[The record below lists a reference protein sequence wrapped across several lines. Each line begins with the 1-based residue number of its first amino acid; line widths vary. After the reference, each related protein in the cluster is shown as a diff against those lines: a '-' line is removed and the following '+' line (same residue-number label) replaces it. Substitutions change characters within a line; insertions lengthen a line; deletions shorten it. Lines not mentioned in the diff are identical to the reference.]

1 MINGII
7 AQAANI
13 KTPNSAEDYT
23 SDTFLSAYPQFSKVV
38 PDEILEEYTEMA
50 LGIVNRKRFG
60 AAWKRAIGLYLAH
73 VLTLYL
79 QTAQPEGAEATDI
92 VSAAS
97 SVGMITGESA
107 DGVSYSRDT
116 SAVSD
121 LAGWTDFKTTAYGV
135 QFATLAKLYARG
147 GAYIW

>member
-1 MINGII
+1 MINGLI

-13 KTPNSAEDYT
+13 KRPNSAEDYNL
-23 SDTFLSAYPQFSKVV
+23 DMFLAAYPQFSGNV
-38 PDEILEEYTEMA
+38 PDEILEEYVEMV

-79 QTAQPEGAEATDI
+79 QTAQPEGTETADI

-107 DGVSYSRDT
+107 DGVSYSRDN

-121 LAGWTDFKTTAYGV
+121 LAGWADFKTTAYGV

-147 GAYIW
+147 GSYVW

>member
-13 KTPNSAEDYT
+13 KTPNSAEDYD
-23 SDTFLSAYPQFSKVV
+23 SDMFLAAYPQFSKVV
-38 PDEILEEYTEMA
+38 PDEILEEYTDMA

-60 AAWKRAIGLYLAH
+60 AAWRRAIGLYLAH

-79 QTAQPEGAEATDI
+79 QTAQPAGTEATDI

-107 DGVSYSRDT
+107 DGVSYSRDN
-116 SAVSD
+116 SALSD
-121 LAGWTDFKTTAYGV
+121 LAGWADFKTTAYGV

-147 GAYIW
+147 GAYVW